1 MFCQSCGAVNPSE
14 QETCH
19 RCGNKLLVVSGIAEP
34 VETTEEFFVQA
45 QEDLEEHLLERISA
59 LEDGVRR
66 LSQALASTAQ
76 HLSQLEHNL
85 TVAHAG
91 IESLGGLL
99 ETQGIVTRAEV
110 VDGWESVADRELLS
124 RDLLRRFKTHSER
137 ILSQASHSGHANDEF
152 RDKLRALELALVGP
166 DTGVVRE
173 LLTDLAAMAPDSDEL

>member
-19 RCGNKLLVVSGIAEP
+19 RCGNKLLVVSGVSEAAD
-34 VETTEEFFVQA
+34 TNDEFFIQA

-66 LSQALASTAQ
+66 LSQALASTGQ
-76 HLSQLEHNL
+76 HIGQLEHNL

-91 IESLGGLL
+91 IQSLGGLL
-99 ETQGIVTRAEV
+99 EAQGIVTRAEV

-124 RDLLRRFKTHSER
+124 RDLSRRFKARSER
-137 ILSQASHSGHANDEF
+137 ILSQASHSGQATDEF
-152 RDKLRALELALVGP
+152 RDKLRAL
-166 DTGVVRE
+166 
-173 LLTDLAAMAPDSDEL
+173 